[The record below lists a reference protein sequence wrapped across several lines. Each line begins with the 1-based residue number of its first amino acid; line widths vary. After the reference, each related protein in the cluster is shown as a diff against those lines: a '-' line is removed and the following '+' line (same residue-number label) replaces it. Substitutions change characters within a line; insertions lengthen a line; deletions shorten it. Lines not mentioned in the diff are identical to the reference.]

1 MNTAREDEGEDGRSD
16 SISVGG
22 RMRQRDAGTETRFSW
37 VVCFGIEELKQE
49 EKMTLMICISSDVLR
64 SM

>member
-1 MNTAREDEGEDGRSD
+1 
-16 SISVGG
+16 
-22 RMRQRDAGTETRFSW
+22 MRQRDVGTETRFSL

-49 EKMTLMICISSDVLR
+49 EKMTLMICISSDVSR